1 MIGGIVFTTNISIH
15 ALLAES
21 DAKVW
26 ICTKSASRFLSTLS
40 LRRATTTPLPFGW
53 WEMISIHALL
63 AESDLCSLPSAP
75 MLPGFLST
83 LSLRRATS
91 NRCGIS
97 ARWINFYPRSPCG
110 ERQPLENHTQRYRRF
125 LSTLSLRRATSV
137 IWLIEYASSD
147 FYPRSPCG
155 ERRCRAGHPSQF
167 PDFYPRSPCGERQG
181 IPSIAAG
188 RYTISI
194 HALLAESDGI
204 QLLPCDMRMLFLSTL
219 SLRRATHHK
228 LKSSSRPLNFYPR
241 SPCGERLASFMRWV
255 YARLFLSTLSLR
267 RATGTVYHIPRR
279 LLISIHALLA
289 ESDRN

>member
-1 MIGGIVFTTNISIH
+1 MRITHRDIG
-15 ALLAES
+15 
-21 DAKVW
+21 
-26 ICTKSASRFLSTLS
+26 
-40 LRRATTTPLPFGW
+40 
-53 WEMISIHALL
+53 
-63 AESDLCSLPSAP
+63 
-75 MLPGFLST
+75 
-83 LSLRRATS
+83 
-91 NRCGIS
+91 
-97 ARWINFYPRSPCG
+97 
-110 ERQPLENHTQRYRRF
+110 
-125 LSTLSLRRATSV
+125 
-137 IWLIEYASSD
+137 
-147 FYPRSPCG
+147 
-155 ERRCRAGHPSQF
+155 
-167 PDFYPRSPCGERQG
+167 DFYPRSPCGERQG

-188 RYTISI
+188 RYTISIHALLAESDSKKYRVYYLTLISI